1 MWVLLVLA
9 LMMGLVFGLPLVSI
23 TSLSIN
29 LSSQINVYYCIANL
43 ASTISFVKDLILMR
57 FSLFRCSIFFAI
69 AMTILKCAPIALER
83 IKCLILNSF
92 VGLYG
97 VVYKPLFLEDRNVD
111 WSCPL
116 KCASC
121 YTNVQGA
128 QHALFYDVRVCNPF
142 ILGLV
147 VVSYNNSLGLST
159 WSPKQMWKS

>member
-1 MWVLLVLA
+1 
-9 LMMGLVFGLPLVSI
+9 MMGLVFGLPLVSI

-83 IKCLILNSF
+83 TKCLILNSF

-97 VVYKPLFLEDRNVD
+97 VVYKPLFLED
-111 WSCPL
+111 
-116 KCASC
+116 
-121 YTNVQGA
+121 TA
-128 QHALFYDVRVCNPF
+128 QIIQSTIAKHNPIEEINSTSLHWEPICCF
-142 ILGLV
+142 TQTIMP
-147 VVSYNNSLGLST
+147 YNHC
-159 WSPKQMWKS
+159 